1 MSAHEM
7 NQTETLFIG
16 QISRVQKTFTA
27 EDVRKW
33 NHLTH
38 DDNPVYR
45 EGIYFVNPLVP
56 GILCEALI
64 IEAISK
70 EFANR
75 SCCLVKKELLYLS
88 PVHIGEKVTA
98 EVETI
103 DVNQERNWI
112 TQKVTCVNATG
123 KEVVIGQVI
132 LKIIPTT

>member
-1 MSAHEM
+1 M
-7 NQTETLFIG
+7 NQTETIFIG
-16 QISRVQKTFTA
+16 QISRVQKTFTVQ
-27 EDVRKW
+27 DVRKW
-33 NHLTH
+33 SHLTH
-38 DDNPVYR
+38 DENEVYQ
-45 EGIYFVNPLVP
+45 ETIYFEKPLVP

-75 SCCLVKKELLYLS
+75 RCCLVKKELLYLT

-112 TQKVTCVNATG
+112 TQKVTCMNATG
-123 KEVVIGQVI
+123 KEVVIGQI
-132 LKIIPTT
+132 MLKIFETTK